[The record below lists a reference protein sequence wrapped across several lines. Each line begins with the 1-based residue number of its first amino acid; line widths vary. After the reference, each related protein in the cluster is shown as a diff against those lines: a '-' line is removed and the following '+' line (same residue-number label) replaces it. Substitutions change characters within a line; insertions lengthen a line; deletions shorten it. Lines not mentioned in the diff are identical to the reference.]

1 MGVVCG
7 STSSLAT
14 WLRSVWIVHSE
25 EDKEEEE
32 EEHGAMHDS
41 RGSSSLMESENGR
54 SSVFSSLEGSS
65 NINGP
70 TTTSV
75 YSLMEEGTTNA
86 FHYNSDRSAAFDHH
100 EKVKTQQQQPH
111 AKDRDAENSA
121 PPSKNGTMAMGVRLS
136 DTNMASRR
144 AEQAGLETFT
154 HSCFLTSWL
163 PGIWERL

>member
-25 EDKEEEE
+25 EEKEEEE

-54 SSVFSSLEGSS
+54 SSVFSSLEGCS

-70 TTTSV
+70 TTAV

-111 AKDRDAENSA
+111 VKDRDAENSA

-144 AEQAGLETFT
+144 AEQAGLETYT

-163 PGIWERL
+163 LGIWERL